1 MRRGLIATVLLG
13 LGAAVSWAV
22 TPAPAFTLPLIQG
35 GTVFD
40 SKAEVGRRILVVR
53 FQASW

>member
-1 MRRGLIATVLLG
+1 MMRRTVIAGVLLS
-13 LGAAVSWAV
+13 AAAAWAAE
-22 TPAPAFTLPLIQG
+22 PAPTFTLPLIQG

-40 SKAEVGRRILVVR
+40 SKAETGKRILVVR